1 MRVAILGINL
11 PQLICGHR
19 ILDKYP
25 NSEIYLISERAE
37 AGLIGES
44 PGLFSKSFSELI
56 PINWISSMGSQTPK
70 PDSTAVRHSWL
81 ERAIATKLV
90 QRGAN
95 LQLRTKVS
103 KISSSSKHILHLSGA
118 GPLSGS
124 ELEVNQI
131 IKYPIDKNQ
140 KKWVGGIHN
149 DELINS
155 NHQGYRPDGLIESWW
170 PEEEE
175 PQPNRKFLQSMEW
188 FGQDPSYSL
197 ESEIE
202 LGLTLASTIG

>member
-1 MRVAILGINL
+1 MAILGINL

-19 ILDKYP
+19 ILDKHL

-56 PINWISSMGSQTPK
+56 PSNWISPMGSQTPK

-103 KISSSSKHILHLSGA
+103 KTSSSSKHILHLSGA

-124 ELEVNQI
+124 ELVVNQI
-131 IKYPIDKNQ
+131 IKHPGDNIQ
-140 KKWVGGIHN
+140 KKWVGGVHN
-149 DELINS
+149 DELMNS
-155 NHQGYRPDGLIESWW
+155 NHQGYRPDGLVESWW
-170 PEEEE
+170 LEEEE
-175 PQPNRKFLQSMEW
+175 PQPNRKLLQSMEW
-188 FGQDPSYSL
+188 FGEDPSYAL
-197 ESEIE
+197 EAEIE

>member
-1 MRVAILGINL
+1 VRVAIFGINL

-25 NSEIYLISERAE
+25 NSEIYLVSERAE

-56 PINWISSMGSQTPK
+56 PANWISSMGSQSPK

-118 GPLSGS
+118 GPLSAP
-124 ELEVNQI
+124 ELEVNQLI
-131 IKYPIDKNQ
+131 THPIEKKK
-140 KKWVGGIHN
+140 KKWFGGVHN
-149 DELINS
+149 NELINS
-155 NHQGYRPDGLIESWW
+155 NHQGHRPDGLVESWW
-170 PEEEE
+170 PEEE
-175 PQPNRKFLQSMEW
+175 PQPNRKLLQSMEW
-188 FGQDPSYSL
+188 LGEDPSHAL

-202 LGLTLASTIG
+202 LGLTLASTVG

>member
-1 MRVAILGINL
+1 MAILGINL

-19 ILDKYP
+19 ILDKHL

-56 PINWISSMGSQTPK
+56 PSNWISPMGSQTPK

-103 KISSSSKHILHLSGA
+103 KTSSSSKHILHLSGA

-124 ELEVNQI
+124 ELVVNQI
-131 IKYPIDKNQ
+131 IKHPGDNIQ
-140 KKWVGGIHN
+140 KKWVGGVHN

-155 NHQGYRPDGLIESWW
+155 NYQGYRPDGLVESWW
-170 PEEEE
+170 LEEEE
-175 PQPNRKFLQSMEW
+175 PQPNRKLLQSMEW
-188 FGQDPSYSL
+188 FGEDPSYAL
-197 ESEIE
+197 EAEIE

>member
-1 MRVAILGINL
+1 MIVAILGVNL

-44 PGLFSKSFSELI
+44 PGLFSKSFSELL
-56 PINWISSMGSQTPK
+56 PANWISPMGSQTPK
-70 PDSTAVRHSWL
+70 KDSTAIRHSWL

-103 KISSSSKHILHLSGA
+103 KIISSSEHILHLSGA

-124 ELEVNQI
+124 ELVVNQI
-131 IKYPIDKNQ
+131 IKQPIENIQ

-149 DELINS
+149 DKLINS
-155 NHQGYRPDGLIESWW
+155 NHQGYRPDGLVESWW
-170 PEEEE
+170 PEDEE
-175 PQPNRKFLQSMEW
+175 PQPNRKLLQSMEW
-188 FGQDPSYSL
+188 FGEDPSHAL
-197 ESEIE
+197 EEEIE
-202 LGLTLASTIG
+202 LGLTLASTVG